1 MNSGDGE
8 RMKAKSKTPVKN
20 LPPSWI
26 AEREYTRLDA
36 PGRVVVRIGCPEPD
50 PESAPGL
57 WRCPLQIEGLDLT
70 QIEDL
75 RLDKDAPLF
84 GYGVDSMDALKNA
97 FRSIHVLLKRHGTP
111 LRWETTQEE
120 TLGFPVQVP
129 SGYGV
134 EFDNRMEEVINA
146 IDAAILARMRPIYER
161 VERHAARLAE
171 ARAKRRAKRAQ
182 TGGSGSDDGKP

>member
-1 MNSGDGE
+1 MKSSGDGE

-26 AEREYTRLDA
+26 AEREYTRLDV

-50 PESAPGL
+50 PIKSAHGET

-84 GYGVDSMDALKNA
+84 AYGVDSMDALKNA
-97 FRSIHVLLKRHGTP
+97 FRSLHVLLKRHGTP
-111 LRWETTQEE
+111 LRWERTQEE
-120 TLGFPVQVP
+120 ALGFPVQVP

-134 EFDNRMEEVINA
+134 EFDRRMEDVINA
-146 IDAAILARMRPIYER
+146 IDAAILARMQPIYER
-161 VERHAARLAE
+161 MERYE
-171 ARAKRRAKRAQ
+171 ARRKARK
-182 TGGSGSDDGKP
+182 KPRTE

>member
-1 MNSGDGE
+1 
-8 RMKAKSKTPVKN
+8 MKAKSKTPVKK

-26 AEREYTRLDA
+26 AEREYTRLDV

-50 PESAPGL
+50 PIKSAHGEV

-111 LRWETTQEE
+111 LRWERTQEE
-120 TLGFPVQVP
+120 TFGLPVQVP
-129 SGYGV
+129 TGYGV
-134 EFDNRMEEVINA
+134 EFDRRMEEVINA
-146 IDAAILARMRPIYER
+146 IDAAISERLRPFYEQM
-161 VERHAARLAE
+161 ERYE
-171 ARAKRRAKRAQ
+171 ARRKARK
-182 TGGSGSDDGKP
+182 KPRTE

>member
-1 MNSGDGE
+1 
-8 RMKAKSKTPVKN
+8 MKAKSKTPVNN

-26 AEREYTRLDA
+26 AEREYTRLDV

-50 PESAPGL
+50 PIESAHGEV

-111 LRWETTQEE
+111 LRWERTQEE
-120 TLGFPVQVP
+120 TFGFPVQVP
-129 SGYGV
+129 SGDGV
-134 EFDNRMEEVINA
+134 EFDRRMEEVIDA
-146 IDAAILARMRPIYER
+146 IEAAILARMRPIYER
-161 VERHAARLAE
+161 MERHE
-171 ARAKRRAKRAQ
+171 ARRKARK
-182 TGGSGSDDGKP
+182 KPPSK